1 MERLRQA
8 GERVKVG
15 DPVVRMVN
23 PNSLELLARA
33 PLDYLSFV
41 KQREQ
46 VSFSVSGQLD
56 TGVIRTLV
64 AVGDENTHLF
74 EVRVDIPGDR
84 YPVGQTVRLTVPA
97 SASRQV
103 LAVPRDALVL
113 RPEGIA
119 VSIVGT
125 DNKAE
130 RVEVTTGLAFGALI
144 EVHGDVQAGDAVV
157 IRGNERLR
165 SGQTVEVQQSDAEI
179 NAAAVAAG

>member
-1 MERLRQA
+1 M
-8 GERVKVG
+8 
-15 DPVVRMVN
+15 
-23 PNSLELLARA
+23 
-33 PLDYLSFV
+33 
-41 KQREQ
+41 
-46 VSFSVSGQLD
+46 
-56 TGVIRTLV
+56 
-64 AVGDENTHLF
+64 
-74 EVRVDIPGDR
+74 
-84 YPVGQTVRLTVPA
+84 TVPA

-130 RVEVTTGLAFGALI
+130 RVEVTTGLAFGTLI